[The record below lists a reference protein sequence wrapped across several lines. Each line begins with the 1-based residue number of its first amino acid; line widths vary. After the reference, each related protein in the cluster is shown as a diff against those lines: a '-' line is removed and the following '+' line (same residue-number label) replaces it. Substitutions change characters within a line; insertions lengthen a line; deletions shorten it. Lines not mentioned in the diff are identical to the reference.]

1 MEATKAKNWA
11 VEPQE
16 KEIHMHDGVIAY
28 ILMMNQP
35 LPNV

>member
-16 KEIHMHDGVIAY
+16 EKRIKLKSVSAY
-28 ILMMNQP
+28 AGHF
-35 LPNV
+35 